1 MTVHLNLCEFDGM
14 PDKEKW
20 LAASSPC
27 ISDETLLA
35 LLRSSSQVLRDGA
48 AANPSLTT
56 EILKLADLSP
66 NSEAW
71 LHAMDNPRIDL
82 RLLEDV
88 AASCD
93 DPLLKQMMMQRIK
106 SRS

>member
-1 MTVHLNLCEFDGM
+1 MCSGEYSS
-14 PDKEKW
+14 DKEAW
-20 LAASSPC
+20 LAASNPC
-27 ISDETLLA
+27 ISESLLLA
-35 LLRSSSQVLRDGA
+35 FLRSSSQVLRDGA
-48 AANPSLTT
+48 ASNPSLTT

-71 LHAMDNPRIDL
+71 FYIIENPRIDL
-82 RLLEDV
+82 LFLEEV

-93 DPLLKQMMMQRIK
+93 DPFVKQIMRDRIK

>member
-1 MTVHLNLCEFDGM
+1 MTRHLNLCEFDGM
-14 PDKEKW
+14 SDKEKW
-20 LAASSPC
+20 RAASNPC
-27 ISDETLLA
+27 VSDEALLA

-71 LHAMDNPRIDL
+71 LHVMDNPQIDL

-88 AASCD
+88 AASCG
-93 DPLLKQMMMQRIK
+93 DPLVQQMMRQRIK